1 MTSLLDGP
9 SVRRVGAQR
18 PRVESVPA
26 HEWSAAEDAAA
37 LMELVGKPLDDWQR
51 HVLDGAMGERLDG
64 RWTAFE
70 VGLIVPRQNGK
81 NVIIEARELAGL
93 FILEDRVIIHS
104 AHQFKTARKS
114 FRDMERMIRYTPS
127 LFSQVLGYR
136 GQGPTDEIR
145 GIRQNG
151 SELSIELQ
159 NGCKLEYQARSTGG
173 GRGFTGADHS

>member
-1 MTSLLDGP
+1 Y
-9 SVRRVGAQR
+9 
-18 PRVESVPA
+18 
-26 HEWSAAEDAAA
+26 
-37 LMELVGKPLDDWQR
+37 
-51 HVLDGAMGERLDG
+51 VLDGAMGEREDG

-70 VGLIVPRQNGK
+70 VGMIVPRQNGK

-93 FILEDRVIIHS
+93 LILEDRVIIHS

-159 NGCKLEYQARSTGG
+159 NGRKLEYQARSTGV
-173 GRGFTGADHS
+173 GRSFTGDLTAPDETSDLSMDDIAAMLPTKAARSMDG

>member
-1 MTSLLDGP
+1 MLRARAFRGVVAMTSLRGGP
-9 SVRRVGAQR
+9 SARRAGAQR
-18 PRVESVPA
+18 HRGERVPA

-104 AHQFKTARKS
+104 AHQ
-114 FRDMERMIRYTPS
+114 
-127 LFSQVLGYR
+127 
-136 GQGPTDEIR
+136 
-145 GIRQNG
+145 
-151 SELSIELQ
+151 
-159 NGCKLEYQARSTGG
+159 
-173 GRGFTGADHS
+173 

>member
-1 MTSLLDGP
+1 VGG
-9 SVRRVGAQR
+9 VGAQR
-18 PRVESVPA
+18 LRVESVPA

-37 LMELVGKPLDDWQR
+37 LMERVGKPLDDWQR
-51 HVLDGAMGERLDG
+51 HVLDGAMGERQDG
-64 RWTAFE
+64 RWTSFD

-145 GIRQNG
+145 GSRRNG
-151 SELSIELQ
+151 SGVCIEVWR
-159 NGCKLEYQARSTGG
+159 C
-173 GRGFTGADHS
+173 